1 MLFDSETLP
10 ELLYALLALVL
21 PIGAGYLAASWLNR
35 VARLAASRLGLEAA
49 DTIAHTVRTPLISAS
64 WLLGIYV
71 ASTYVRKFD
80 LAWARSTDW
89 GVVDRWILAAA
100 ILLAFHLGYRLLF
113 QAIRAAALRAGR
125 DRSDVALIR
134 KVLGAIFVIMAALP
148 VLGQLG
154 VSIGP
159 LMASLGVAGLAV
171 ALALKDTLANYF
183 AGITLVI
190 DKPFTVGDFIQID
203 GGHEGRVEVIGW
215 RTTKL
220 LSDDGATITVPN
232 VKLTTS
238 VVVNPSTH
246 DGKDVGAG
254 VEST

>member
-1 MLFDSETLP
+1 MP

-21 PIGAGYLAASWLNR
+21 PIGVGLLAVGWLKR
-35 VARLAASRLGLEAA
+35 AARLAADRLGLEAA
-49 DTIAHTVRTPLISAS
+49 DTIAHTLRGPIKSAS
-64 WLLGIYV
+64 WLLGVYL
-71 ASTYVRKFD
+71 ATTYAREFELD
-80 LAWARSTDW
+80 WARSTEWD
-89 GVVDRWILAAA
+89 GVDRWLMAAA

-134 KVLGAIFVIMAALP
+134 KVLGAIFAIMAILT

-159 LMASLGVAGLAV
+159 VLASLGVAGLAV

-183 AGITLVI
+183 AWITLVI
-190 DKPFTVGDFIQID
+190 DKPFIVGDFIQID

-215 RTTKL
+215 RTTRL
-220 LSDDGATITVPN
+220 QSVDGATITVPN
-232 VKLTTS
+232 VKLTPS
-238 VVVNPSTH
+238 VAVKPSAH
-246 DGKDVGAG
+246 D
-254 VEST
+254 E

>member
-1 MLFDSETLP
+1 VPVDNVTITEG
-10 ELLYALLALVL
+10 LYALLALVL
-21 PIGAGYLAASWLNR
+21 PIGVGLLAVSWLKR
-35 VARLAASRLGLEAA
+35 AARLAAERLGLEAA
-49 DTIAHTVRTPLISAS
+49 DTVAHTIRGPIKTTS
-64 WLLGIYV
+64 WLLGV
-71 ASTYVRKFD
+71 FLATTYVRRFEVG
-80 LAWARSTDW
+80 WARRVDW
-89 GVVDRWILAAA
+89 DAADRWLLAAA
-100 ILLAFHLGYRLLF
+100 ILIAFHLGYRLLF

-134 KVLGAIFVIMAALP
+134 KVLGAIFAIMAMLT

-159 LMASLGVAGLAV
+159 ILASLGVAGLAV

-190 DKPFTVGDFIQID
+190 DKPFIVGDFIKLD

-220 LSDDGATITVPN
+220 MSNDGWTITVPN

-238 VVVNPSTH
+238 VVVKPSSPE
-246 DGKDVGAG
+246 K
-254 VEST
+254 

>member
-1 MLFDSETLP
+1 MP

-21 PIGAGYLAASWLNR
+21 PIGVGLLALGWLKR
-35 VARLAASRLGLEAA
+35 AARLAADRLGLEAA
-49 DTIAHTVRTPLISAS
+49 DTVAHTLRGPLKTAS
-64 WLLGIYV
+64 WLLGVYL
-71 ASTYVRKFD
+71 ATTYVREFQ
-80 LAWARSTDW
+80 LGWARLTDW
-89 GVVDRWILAAA
+89 DSVDRWLMAAA

-134 KVLGAIFVIMAALP
+134 KVLGAIFAIMAILT

-159 LMASLGVAGLAV
+159 VLASLGVAGLAV

-190 DKPFTVGDFIQID
+190 DKPFIVGDFIQID

-215 RTTKL
+215 RTTRL
-220 LSDDGATITVPN
+220 LSNDGATITVPN

-238 VVVNPSTH
+238 VVVNPSTN
-246 DGKDVGAG
+246 D
-254 VEST
+254 E

>member
-1 MLFDSETLP
+1 MP
-10 ELLYALLALVL
+10 ELLYALLALAL
-21 PIGAGYLAASWLNR
+21 PVGVGLLAVGWLKR
-35 VARLAASRLGLEAA
+35 AARLAANRLGLEAA
-49 DTIAHTVRTPLISAS
+49 DTIAHTVRGPIKTAS
-64 WLLGIYV
+64 WLLGVYL
-71 ASTYVRKFD
+71 ATTYVREFELD
-80 LAWARSTDW
+80 WARSTEWD
-89 GVVDRWILAAA
+89 GVDRWLMAAA

-134 KVLGAIFVIMAALP
+134 KVLGAIFAIMAILT

-159 LMASLGVAGLAV
+159 VLASLGVAGLAV

-190 DKPFTVGDFIQID
+190 DKPFIVGDFIQID

-215 RTTKL
+215 RTTRL
-220 LSDDGATITVPN
+220 QSVDGATITVPN

-238 VVVNPSTH
+238 VVVKPSAH
-246 DGKDVGAG
+246 D
-254 VEST
+254 E

>member
-1 MLFDSETLP
+1 M
-10 ELLYALLALVL
+10 
-21 PIGAGYLAASWLNR
+21 
-35 VARLAASRLGLEAA
+35 
-49 DTIAHTVRTPLISAS
+49 
-64 WLLGIYV
+64 
-71 ASTYVRKFD
+71 
-80 LAWARSTDW
+80 DW
-89 GVVDRWILAAA
+89 DAVDRWLLAAA
-100 ILLAFHLGYRLLF
+100 ILIAFHLGYRLLF

-134 KVLGAIFVIMAALP
+134 KVLGAIFAIMAVLT

-159 LMASLGVAGLAV
+159 VLASLGVAGLAV

-190 DKPFTVGDFIQID
+190 DKPFIVGDFIKID

-220 LSDDGATITVPN
+220 LSSDGATVTVPN

-238 VVVNPSTH
+238 VVIKPSTN
-246 DGKDVGAG
+246 DEKTVG
-254 VEST
+254 S

>member
-1 MLFDSETLP
+1 MP

-21 PIGAGYLAASWLNR
+21 PIGVGLLAVGWLKR
-35 VARLAASRLGLEAA
+35 AARLAADRLGLEAA
-49 DTIAHTVRTPLISAS
+49 DTIAHTLRGPIKSAS
-64 WLLGIYV
+64 WLLGVYL
-71 ASTYVRKFD
+71 ATTYVREFELD
-80 LAWARSTDW
+80 WARSTDW
-89 GVVDRWILAAA
+89 DSVDRWLMAAA

-134 KVLGAIFVIMAALP
+134 KVLGAIFAIMAILT

-159 LMASLGVAGLAV
+159 VLASLGVAGLAV

-190 DKPFTVGDFIQID
+190 DKPFIVGDFIQID

-215 RTTKL
+215 RTTRL
-220 LSDDGATITVPN
+220 QSVDGATITVPN

-238 VVVNPSTH
+238 VVVKPSAH
-246 DGKDVGAG
+246 D
-254 VEST
+254 E

>member
-1 MLFDSETLP
+1 MP

-21 PIGAGYLAASWLNR
+21 PIGVGLLAVGWLKR
-35 VARLAASRLGLEAA
+35 AARLAADRLGLEAA
-49 DTIAHTVRTPLISAS
+49 DTIAHTLRGPIKSAS
-64 WLLGIYV
+64 WLLGVYL
-71 ASTYVRKFD
+71 ATTYVREFELD
-80 LAWARSTDW
+80 WARSTEWD
-89 GVVDRWILAAA
+89 GVDRWLMAAA

-134 KVLGAIFVIMAALP
+134 KVLGAIFAIMAILT

-159 LMASLGVAGLAV
+159 VLASLGVAGLAV

-190 DKPFTVGDFIQID
+190 DKPFIVGDFIQID

-215 RTTKL
+215 RTTRL
-220 LSDDGATITVPN
+220 QSVDGATITVPN

-238 VVVNPSTH
+238 VVVKPSAH
-246 DGKDVGAG
+246 D
-254 VEST
+254 E

>member
-1 MLFDSETLP
+1 MP

-21 PIGAGYLAASWLNR
+21 PIGVGLLALGWLKR
-35 VARLAASRLGLEAA
+35 AARLAADRLGLEAA
-49 DTIAHTVRTPLISAS
+49 DTIAHTLRGPIKSAS
-64 WLLGIYV
+64 WLLGVYL
-71 ASTYVRKFD
+71 ATTYVREFELD
-80 LAWARSTDW
+80 WARSTEWD
-89 GVVDRWILAAA
+89 GVDRWLMAAA

-134 KVLGAIFVIMAALP
+134 KVLGAIFAIMAILT

-159 LMASLGVAGLAV
+159 VLASLGVAGLAV

-190 DKPFTVGDFIQID
+190 DKPFIVGDFIQID

-215 RTTKL
+215 RTTRL
-220 LSDDGATITVPN
+220 QSVDGATITVPN

-238 VVVNPSTH
+238 VVVKPSAH
-246 DGKDVGAG
+246 D
-254 VEST
+254 E